1 MHRLKTRAQFEAVLG
16 GTVLARTQHFVLH
29 GCHQAAAS
37 QGLAAEKSVFLPR
50 QGACIG
56 AMVPKRWARRAVTR
70 NLVKRQIYSL
80 AENHFPGDQAWA
92 YVVRLRQGFAIKQ
105 FSSGSSLALKQAVKE
120 QLLALFSIGRDKQ
133 PC

>member
-1 MHRLKTRAQFEAVLG
+1 LNRLKTRAQFDAVLS
-16 GTVLARTQHFVLH
+16 GTVLAKTHHFVLH
-29 GCHQAAAS
+29 GCRQTAATV
-37 QGLAAEKSVFLPR
+37 GDRPEAEKAVFLPR

-80 AENHFPGDQAWA
+80 AQDHFIGDQAWA
-92 YVVRLRQGFAIKQ
+92 YVVRLRQGFASKQ
-105 FSSGSSLALKQAVKE
+105 FPSGSSLPLKSAVRD
-120 QLLALFSIGRDKQ
+120 QLLALFSTARQ

>member
-1 MHRLKTRAQFEAVLG
+1 MYRLKTRAQFDAVLSG
-16 GTVLARTQHFVLH
+16 VVLARTQHFVLH
-29 GCHQAAAS
+29 GCHQAAQS
-37 QGLAAEKSVFLPR
+37 QGLATEKPVFLSR

-80 AENHFPGDQAWA
+80 AQNHFPGDQAWA
-92 YVVRLRQGFAIKQ
+92 YVVRLRQGFVVKQ
-105 FSSGSSLALKQAVKE
+105 FPSGASLSLKQVVKE
-120 QLLALFSIGRDKQ
+120 QLVTLFSIGRDKQ

>member
-1 MHRLKTRAQFEAVLG
+1 MNRLKTRAQFDAVLS
-16 GTVLARTQHFVLH
+16 GTVLARTHHFVLH
-29 GCHQAAAS
+29 GCRQTPTPAGERS
-37 QGLAAEKSVFLPR
+37 EAEKSVFLPR

-80 AENHFPGDQAWA
+80 AQDHLIGDQAWA
-92 YVVRLRQGFAIKQ
+92 YVVRLRQGFANKQ
-105 FSSGSSLALKQAVKE
+105 FPSGSSLTLKLAVRD
-120 QLLALFSIGRDKQ
+120 QLLALFSTARQ